1 MSDEVKKHWY
11 ASKTVWFN
19 VLAVVATIATGMGYT
34 GEVSQE
40 LTPYMPVI
48 QGAVNIVLRLITSQA
63 VGK

>member
-1 MSDEVKKHWY
+1 MSEEVKHWY
-11 ASKTVWFN
+11 VSKTLWFN
-19 VLAVVATIATGMGYT
+19 VLAVVATIATGLGYT

-48 QGAVNIVLRLITSQA
+48 QGAINIILRFITKQA